1 MAATNTAPDGEV
13 ARPASRTGLRILV
26 VVVILVALVWSVGF
40 LRFVDSVARADR
52 TDFNRADA
60 IVVLTGGAK
69 RLGAGFRLLSQ
80 GRGERLFVSGVNAKV
95 QPGDLH
101 ALAVKQQE
109 SIPQEAPQ
117 CCVDLGFQAQDTR
130 GNAIEIANWARAQ
143 GATSVLVVTSNYHMP
158 RALAEVKNMLPDVEI
173 RPYAVVADT
182 VMLDSWW
189 RWPGSLQL
197 LIGEY
202 HKLILASFRIFLHR
216 G

>member
-1 MAATNTAPDGEV
+1 MTATNTSPDGEV
-13 ARPASRTGLRILV
+13 ARPASRVGPRVLLAL
-26 VVVILVALVWSVGF
+26 VILVILVWAVGF
-40 LRFVDSVARADR
+40 LRFVESVARADR
-52 TDFNRADA
+52 ADFSRADA

-80 GRGERLFVSGVNAKV
+80 GRGTQLFISGVNAKV

-101 ALAVKQQE
+101 ALAVKHQE
-109 SIPQEAPQ
+109 SIPLEAPQ

-130 GNAIEIANWARAQ
+130 GNAIEIANWTRAQ
-143 GATSVLVVTSNYHMP
+143 GATSVLMVTSNYHMP
-158 RALAEVKNMLPDVEI
+158 RAMAEVKNMLPDVEI

-202 HKLILASFRIFLHR
+202 HKLILASFRIFLGR

>member
-13 ARPASRTGLRILV
+13 ARPASRIGLRILV

-40 LRFVDSVARADR
+40 LRFVESVARADK
-52 TDFNRADA
+52 TDTSRADA

-80 GRGERLFVSGVNAKV
+80 GRAERLFVSGVNAKV

-101 ALAVKQQE
+101 ALAVKHQE

-143 GATSVLVVTSNYHMP
+143 GAKSVLMVTSNYHMP

-202 HKLILASFRIFLHR
+202 HKLILASFRIFL
-216 G
+216 GGG